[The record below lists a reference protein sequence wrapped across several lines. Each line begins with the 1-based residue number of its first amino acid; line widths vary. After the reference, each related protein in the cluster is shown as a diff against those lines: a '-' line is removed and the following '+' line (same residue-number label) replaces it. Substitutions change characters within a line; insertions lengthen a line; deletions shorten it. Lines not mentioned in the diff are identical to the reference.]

1 MSRLPSLEP
10 SLDPQK
16 SAAPTPTSGRPEN
29 RIFGLFYCRIANL
42 SPNKAAGKPIR
53 PAPLPALQAS
63 PDGERRQ
70 EDQSLGRGFSWLAL
84 GNIINAACAWGRV
97 ALLARLGNA
106 EMIGQLTLA
115 LAVCNPI
122 GSLADLG
129 LSGSLISDADRQYRL
144 RDYLGLRLSTCGL
157 ALLVILAAAWSG
169 GYDPATARL
178 IVLAGLVVA
187 SESVCDLFQAVL
199 QRREQMRWVAISL
212 MVRGVLGLTLFALGT
227 WLGGDLA
234 WGVCGFS
241 LAALTTLLTIDI
253 PRALACERAPDCLR
267 DAGCGR
273 AHPTVRTASK
283 SRPVPVLLGLAW
295 LSLPLGLATAGLS
308 LMTSIP
314 RYWISNRLGNE
325 ALGGFA
331 VAGSLMIA
339 LSLVVGAMSQAASP
353 RLARYHAA
361 GNTDSMLRLLR
372 GLGLW
377 LTAVMTISLLVMA
390 VAGRWVIGLLFGP
403 AYVPLSDL
411 ALCLMLA
418 AGLRNFSIFLG
429 RAIASMRR
437 FRTSLLLRGT
447 GVVALVLLLPGWI
460 DWLGLMGAAWALT
473 LSWLVTVLLSLA
485 AVLREVRRCRRHAAD
500 LSADAGQVFN
510 LSEAT
515 G

>member
-1 MSRLPSLEP
+1 MR
-10 SLDPQK
+10 
-16 SAAPTPTSGRPEN
+16 
-29 RIFGLFYCRIANL
+29 
-42 SPNKAAGKPIR
+42 
-53 PAPLPALQAS
+53 
-63 PDGERRQ
+63 
-70 EDQSLGRGFSWLAL
+70 RGFSWLAA
-84 GNIINAACAWGRV
+84 GNIVNAACAWGRV

-122 GSLADLG
+122 GTLADLG
-129 LSGSLISDADRQYRL
+129 LSGSLISDAKRQYRL
-144 RDYLGLRLSTCGL
+144 RDYLGLRLLTCGL
-157 ALLVILAAAWSG
+157 AMLVILVAAWSG

-178 IVLAGLVVA
+178 VVLAGLVVT

-212 MVRGVLGLTLFALGT
+212 MIRGMLGLTFFALGT
-227 WLGGDLA
+227 WFSGDLA

-241 LAALTTLLTIDI
+241 LAALTTLLAIDI
-253 PRALACERAPDCLR
+253 PRALACEQSQTTVPVMGATVGWDKRASGERRPTIIENDTEEMVGRRSPTRCAGAPDLVPPYSYPHSAPKPGR
-267 DAGCGR
+267 VPEEFAGIR
-273 AHPTVRTASK
+273 R
-283 SRPVPVLLGLAW
+283 RVPVLLSLAW
-295 LSLPLGLATAGLS
+295 LSLPLGLATASLS

-339 LSLVVGAMSQAASP
+339 MSLVVGAMSQAASP

-361 GNTDSMLRLLR
+361 GNTDVLLRLLR
-372 GLGLW
+372 GLGIW
-377 LTAVMTISLLVMA
+377 LAAVMVISLLVMA
-390 VAGRWVIGLLFGP
+390 VAGQWVIGLLFGP
-403 AYVPLSDL
+403 AYIPLAGV

-429 RAIASMRR
+429 RAITSMRR
-437 FRTSLLLRGT
+437 FRTNLLLRAVGI
-447 GVVALVLLLPGWI
+447 VVLAILLPGWV

-485 AVLREVRRCRRHAAD
+485 AVLREVRQCRQRRSP
-500 LSADAGQVFN
+500 LPAG
-510 LSEAT
+510 E